1 MKKED
6 KNYWKKAYK
15 RILGVSSKTFN
26 KAFDTD
32 SLEDKLKE
40 FEKKYPND
48 QELGVKI
55 RLFIKEEV

>member
-6 KNYWKKAYK
+6 KSYWEKAYK

-32 SLEDKLKE
+32 PLENKLKE
-40 FEKKYPND
+40 FDEKYPND
-48 QELGVKI
+48 QELGNKI
-55 RLFIKEEV
+55 RIFIREEV